1 MKGYN
6 LTAEEKLE
14 VFGDFDPDQY
24 DDEARERWGDTEA
37 FRQSEQ
43 RVARYTDADW
53 AEIKAEGAAVTERL
67 AAALAAGDVALDRGP
82 DRDDVR
88 RALLALPGIGP
99 WTADYIALRA
109 LGHPDIHLP
118 TDVGVR
124 NALTALGR
132 PDAEADVALTW
143 APWRSYALLH
153 LWTSLEE
160 SS

>member
-1 MKGYN
+1 MVAVAD
-6 LTAEEKLE
+6 LTDRGTTLRVHEPELTRRH
-14 VFGDFDPDQY
+14 F
-24 DDEARERWGDTEA
+24 
-37 FRQSEQ
+37 Q
-43 RVARYTDADW
+43 RGT
-53 AEIKAEGAAVTERL
+53 I
-67 AAALAAGDVALDRGP
+67 ALDRGP
-82 DRDDVR
+82 DRDAVR
-88 RALLALPGIGP
+88 RALLEIPGIGP

-132 PDAEADVALTW
+132 PDIDADIAQTW